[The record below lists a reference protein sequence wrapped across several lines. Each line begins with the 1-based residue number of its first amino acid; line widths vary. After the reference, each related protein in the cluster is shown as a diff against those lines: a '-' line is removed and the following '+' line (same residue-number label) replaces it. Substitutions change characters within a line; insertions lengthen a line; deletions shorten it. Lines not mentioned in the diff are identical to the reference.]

1 MGLATREGF
10 VRVDAIELRDEG
22 NGTRALG
29 VVVELRDPTR
39 QDETHP
45 AQESKSYVDYE
56 EIDAVIKAW
65 DRVARTDDTITK
77 LNNFQSSYRTKGN
90 LEIAVFRQTS
100 GGAIA
105 AAVSGGCDQVRV
117 FLSLDEFIKLRWMIV
132 QAKARLDEIK

>member
-1 MGLATREGF
+1 MGNSYRKRLHTYHGPCNSRG
-10 VRVDAIELRDEG
+10 LRA
-22 NGTRALG
+22 R
-29 VVVELRDPTR
+29 RCYR
-39 QDETHP
+39 ETHP